1 MCPSPA
7 TAVGRT
13 GDGYRHEAFFYDGDD
28 AFMAGIVPF
37 VRSSIEAGEP
47 LLAVLAAPKLVALR
61 EALGGADDGV
71 LYADMAAVGT
81 NPARIIP
88 AWQRFLD
95 AHGSGGRVRGIGE
108 PIWAQRS
115 AAELV
120 ECQRHE
126 GLLNAAFADPDFW
139 LLCPYDVDALPDAVI
154 DEARRTHPFVRDG
167 RDAGASDRFAGV
179 GELSLP
185 CDRPLTPPPADA
197 EQVVVDLGGLEG
209 LRHVVSGHAL
219 AAGLSG
225 SRAAELALAVNELA
239 TNSVRHGGGHGTLL
253 IWRAPDAL
261 ICEIRDQGRIDDP
274 LIGRVEPSTTGEGG
288 RGLWMV
294 NQLCELV
301 QVRSFPHG
309 STVRVHKRLSA

>member
-1 MCPSPA
+1 MCASPSTHA
-7 TAVGRT
+7 AGLT
-13 GDGYRHEAFFYDGDD
+13 GEGYRHEAFFYRGDD

-37 VRSSIEAGEP
+37 ARSSVEADEP
-47 LLAVLAAPKLVALR
+47 LLAVLAAPKIAALR
-61 EALGGADDGV
+61 EALGGDDHGV
-71 LYADMAAVGT
+71 LFADMAEVGT

-95 AHGSGGRVRGIGE
+95 THGANGRVRGIGE

-139 LLCPYDVDALPDAVI
+139 LLCPYDVEALPHAVI

-167 RDAGASDRFAGV
+167 SDAGASDRFAGV
-179 GELSLP
+179 EALCLP
-185 CDRPLTPPPADA
+185 CDQPLPSPPGHAD
-197 EQVVVDLGGLEG
+197 QRVIDLAALDRV
-209 LRHVVSGHAL
+209 RHVVTGHAV
-219 AAGLSG
+219 AAGLSDA
-225 SRAAELALAVNELA
+225 RAADLALAVNELA
-239 TNSVRHGGGHGTLL
+239 TNTVRHGGGHGTLL
-253 IWRAPDAL
+253 IGRAPDAVV
-261 ICEIRDQGRIDDP
+261 CEIRDQGRIDDP
-274 LIGRVEPSTTGEGG
+274 LIGRIEPSAAAEGG

-301 QVRSFPHG
+301 HIRSFPHG
-309 STVRVHKRLSA
+309 SAVRVHKLIA